1 MHTTKVIKNF
11 TETELQKN
19 IDNDASWH
27 QDYKDSAYIFI
38 GGLHFD
44 MNEGDVSTVFSQYGE
59 LVDVRLMRDRKTGKS
74 RGFGFVAYEDQRSTV
89 LAVDNFNGVE
99 ICGRT
104 IRVDHVKKFKPPKEF
119 LEVKEG
125 DEGQDVDD
133 EEKIYKPSGP
143 DGRGWGEFR
152 DYTEEELTFMKMEE
166 ERAKNAKNNM
176 NKLYEKNEQ
185 TMIKIFLDEDER
197 WENMLMSRVEEEED
211 QRETMRK
218 DMMKKIKKEM
228 KKRKKLESKMQED
241 EGEGKKKK
249 KKEKKEKKEKKN
261 KKEKKADE
269 DRPRSG
275 SRSRSHSERE
285 KDRSRSREKRE

>member
-19 IDNDASWH
+19 IDIDASWH
-27 QDYKDSAYIFI
+27 QDYKDSAYLFI

-44 MNEGDVSTVFSQYGE
+44 MNEGDVSTVFSQWGE

-74 RGFGFVAYEDQRSTV
+74 RGFAFIAYEDQRSTN
-89 LAVDNFNGVE
+89 LAVDNFNGAE

-125 DEGQDVDD
+125 EDGQADEND
-133 EEKIYKPSGP
+133 EDKIYKPSGP

-152 DYTEEELTFMKMEE
+152 DYTEEELEYMKMEE
-166 ERAKNAKNNM
+166 ERAKHAKDHM
-176 NKLYEKNEQ
+176 EKLYEKNEE
-185 TMIKIFLDEDER
+185 TKKKIFVDEDER

-228 KKRKKLESKMQED
+228 KKRKKLEAKMLGD
-241 EGEGKKKK
+241 EGETKKKK
-249 KKEKKEKKEKKN
+249 KKEKKRKE
-261 KKEKKADE
+261 
-269 DRPRSG
+269 G
-275 SRSRSHSERE
+275 
-285 KDRSRSREKRE
+285 